1 MKEYDTENDRADS
14 PYPGPYRI
22 CRAYRNGLYRL
33 GKQHH
38 AHCQTEQK
46 ASSPQPPCSASDFL
60 HLSQTKRKSGFKKT
74 GDNQDNPVHKSNFTE
89 F

>member
-1 MKEYDTENDRADS
+1 MTVQTAPIPVHTGYAV
-14 PYPGPYRI
+14 
-22 CRAYRNGLYRL
+22 RL
-33 GKQHH
+33 GKQYH

-74 GDNQDNPVHKSNFTE
+74 GDNQDNPSS
-89 F
+89 